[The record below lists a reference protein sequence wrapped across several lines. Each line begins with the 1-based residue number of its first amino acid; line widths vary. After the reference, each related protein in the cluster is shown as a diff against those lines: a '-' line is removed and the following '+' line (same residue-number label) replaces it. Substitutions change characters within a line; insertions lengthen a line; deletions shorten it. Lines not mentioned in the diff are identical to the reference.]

1 MNLPIK
7 YCAEE
12 LKQVDSIIREI
23 THSSEKIIR
32 EVSDYIQ
39 ESPGKRLRP
48 ALVIMSSKL
57 FGYNGTEHLKL
68 GAAVELLHTATL
80 IHDDIIDKAQTRRGR
95 PSVNARWGT
104 EIALLVADF
113 YFATA
118 FNLVLSTG
126 CIQLA
131 SLLSKVASKMCEGE
145 LFQQELKE
153 KFLTRADYFKIIKH
167 KTAYLFSACTQF
179 GAHIAGTDK
188 ANIEKISDFGMNLGM
203 AFQIVDDTLD
213 FVATDEKWG
222 KPLASD
228 IKQGKQTLPFIYTL
242 ETATP
247 NHREELRHFFSNG
260 RNIHKIINIIKK
272 YNGFEYALD
281 IARYYTNQAKQALN
295 QFGDSSVKAILLQTA
310 DYIVDRSF

>member
-1 MNLPIK
+1 MNMLRQ
-7 YCAEE
+7 YCDEE
-12 LKQVDSIIREI
+12 LKQVDSIIRNI
-23 THSSEKIIR
+23 THNTEKIIC

-48 ALVIMSSKL
+48 SIVIMSSKL
-57 FGYNGTEHLKL
+57 FGYDGEEHLKL

-80 IHDDIIDKAQTRRGR
+80 IHDDIIDKAQTRRGK

-113 YFATA
+113 YFASA

-126 CIQLA
+126 VLELA
-131 SLLSKVASKMCEGE
+131 GLLSNVASKMCEGE

-153 KFLTRADYFKIIKH
+153 KFLTRTDYFKIIKH
-167 KTAYLFSACTQF
+167 KTAYLFSACAQF
-179 GAHIAGTDK
+179 GACIARTDK
-188 ANIEKISDFGMNLGM
+188 ANIEKVGNFGMNLGM

-242 ETATP
+242 ESATP
-247 NHREELRHFFSNG
+247 DHQEELRHFFTNG
-260 RNIHKIINIIKK
+260 KNIHKIINIIKK
-272 YNGFEYALD
+272 YNGFEYA
-281 IARYYTNQAKQALN
+281 
-295 QFGDSSVKAILLQTA
+295 
-310 DYIVDRSF
+310 